1 MKRNIALL
9 LLATSLVSTVT
20 LANVTSLR
28 GNQEIADLNQI
39 DPMKMVPKNQNKFAL
54 NYVNQPPL
62 IPHGIDGYQVNQSN
76 NTCLDC
82 HDIDTY
88 RKTGAPRVSPTHFM
102 DRENRLLSQVS
113 ARRYFCVQC
122 HVPQA
127 NAEPIVANDFKPTG
141 KFGQ

>member
-1 MKRNIALL
+1 MKKLSILL
-9 LLATSLVSTVT
+9 FAATVSAFSV
-20 LANVTSLR
+20 AEVTSLR
-28 GNQEIADLNQI
+28 GNQSIAELNKVGS
-39 DPMKMVPKNQNKFAL
+39 MKLVPKNQDKLAL

-122 HVPQA
+122 HVPQV
-127 NAEPIVANDFKPTG
+127 NAAPIVSNEFKPTG

>member
-1 MKRNIALL
+1 MKKLSILL
-9 LLATSLVSTVT
+9 FAATVSAVSV
-20 LANVTSLR
+20 AEVSSLR
-28 GNQEIADLNQI
+28 GNQSIAELNRVASV
-39 DPMKMVPKNQNKFAL
+39 KSVPKDQDKFAL

-113 ARRYFCVQC
+113 AQRYFCVQC

-127 NAEPIVANDFKPTG
+127 NAAPIISNEFKPTG